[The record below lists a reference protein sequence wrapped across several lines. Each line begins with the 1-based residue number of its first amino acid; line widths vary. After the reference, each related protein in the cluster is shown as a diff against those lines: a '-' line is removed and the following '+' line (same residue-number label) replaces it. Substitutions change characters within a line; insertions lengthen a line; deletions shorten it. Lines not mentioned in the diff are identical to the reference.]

1 VVTDA
6 DEHNEEGHIIEDA
19 ETRTKMVLKRLRK
32 FEGVK
37 KEMEPPKIY
46 GPEDAK
52 ITLIGWGST
61 YGAIREAVDILR
73 KDGMDVSML
82 YINVVWPFPKDE
94 VSSALSKAEMSFV
107 VENNATGQ
115 LACLIKSE
123 TGKEVNGKIL
133 KFDGRPFSPMH
144 IVKEVKERVR
154 G

>member
-1 VVTDA
+1 MVTDA

-37 KEMEPPKIY
+37 KEMELPKIY

-61 YGAIREAVDILR
+61 YGAIREAVDTLR
-73 KDGMDVSML
+73 KDGIDANML

-94 VSSALSKAEMSFV
+94 VSSVLSKAEMSFV
-107 VENNATGQ
+107 IENNATGQ
-115 LACLIKSE
+115 LAYLIKSE
-123 TGKEVNGKIL
+123 TGREVNGKIL
-133 KFDGRPFSPMH
+133 KFDGRPFSPTH
-144 IVKEVKERVR
+144 IVKEVKEKVK